1 MQKGSAMRLE
11 GKRALITGGGRGI
24 GLACARRFVA
34 EGAAVVIGDILLDE
48 GQAAAD
54 ELNQAG
60 GRATF
65 IECDVTDVGQANNF
79 VAAGVDFLGGV
90 DTLLN
95 NAGIIGPGT
104 PFLETTEDEF
114 RRIMEI
120 NVFGAFRVAQAT
132 ARHMVD
138 QGIQGSIVN
147 TASMVSTLANPDQA
161 AYVSSKHGI
170 HGLTKVM
177 ALALAEHGIR
187 VNAVGPG
194 TIKTAVA
201 EAVLVNKTAYRRVL
215 SRIPL
220 GYIGEPEDVSGPVL
234 FLASDESSYMTG
246 QIIYPD
252 GGRLALNHVMP
263 VDDLPAA

>member
-1 MQKGSAMRLE
+1 MRLE

-34 EGAAVVIGDILLDE
+34 EGASVVLGDILLDD
-48 GQAAAD
+48 GRAAAD
-54 ELNQAG
+54 ELTKAG
-60 GRATF
+60 AKATF
-65 IECDVTDVGQANNF
+65 VECDVTDVGQVNNF

-90 DTLLN
+90 DILFN
-95 NAGIIGPGT
+95 NAGVIGPGT

-114 RRIMEI
+114 SRILEI
-120 NVFGAFRVAQAT
+120 NVFGAFRMAQAT

-138 QGIQGSIVN
+138 QGIAGSIVN
-147 TASMVSTLANPDQA
+147 TGSMLSTLANPDQA

-170 HGLTKVM
+170 HGLTKAM
-177 ALALAEHGIR
+177 ALALGEHGIR
-187 VNAVGPG
+187 VNAIGPG

-201 EAVLVNKTAYRRVL
+201 EAVLVNETAYRRVL

-220 GYIGEPEDVSGPVL
+220 GYIGEPEDVAGSVV
-234 FLASDESSYMTG
+234 FLASDESAYMTG

-263 VDDLPAA
+263 VGDLPAA

>member
-1 MQKGSAMRLE
+1 MRLE

-24 GLACARRFVA
+24 GRACARRFVA
-34 EGAAVVIGDILLDE
+34 EGASVVLGDILLDE
-48 GQAAAD
+48 GRAVAA
-54 ELNQAG
+54 ELTQAG
-60 GRATF
+60 GKATF
-65 IECDVTDVGQANNF
+65 VECDVTDVGQVNNF
-79 VAAGVDFLGGV
+79 VAAGVDALGGI
-90 DTLLN
+90 DILFN

-104 PFLETTEDEF
+104 DFLETTEDEF
-114 RRIMEI
+114 RRIIEI

-138 QGIQGSIVN
+138 QGISGSIIN
-147 TASMVSTLANPDQA
+147 TGSMVSALANPDQA

-170 HGLTKVM
+170 HGLTKAM

-201 EAVLVNKTAYRRVL
+201 EAVLVNETAYRRVL

-220 GYIGEPEDVSGPVL
+220 GYIGEPEDVAGPVI

-263 VDDLPAA
+263 VKELPAA

>member
-1 MQKGSAMRLE
+1 MRLE
-11 GKRALITGGGRGI
+11 GKRALVTGGGRGI
-24 GLACARRFVA
+24 GLACARRFAA
-34 EGAAVVIGDILLDE
+34 EGASVVLGDILLDE
-48 GQAAAD
+48 GRAAAE
-54 ELNQAG
+54 ELIEAG
-60 GRATF
+60 GKAKF
-65 IECDVTDVGQANNF
+65 VECDVTDVAQVNNF
-79 VAAGVDFLGGV
+79 VAEGVDRLGGV
-90 DTLLN
+90 DILFN

-104 PFLETTEDEF
+104 DFLETTEDEF

-120 NVFGAFRVAQAT
+120 NFFGAFRVAQAT

-138 QGIQGSIVN
+138 QRIQGSIIN
-147 TASMVSTLANPDQA
+147 TASMLSTLANPDQA

-170 HGLTKVM
+170 HGLTKAM

-187 VNAVGPG
+187 VNAIGPG

-201 EAVLVNKTAYRRVL
+201 EAVLTNEAAYRRVL

-220 GYIGEPEDVSGPVL
+220 GYIGEPEDVAGSVV

-252 GGRLALNHVMP
+252 GGRLALNHVVP
-263 VDDLPAA
+263 VGDLPAA